1 MAKLPLLVIVGRPNV
16 GKSTLFNRLVGR
28 RRSIV
33 TDEPG
38 ITRDRIYGEC
48 GWQGMRAK
56 VVDTGGILPD
66 DEDLIARNIFRQA
79 RVAIEEASQILLV
92 TDARAGVVSLD
103 EQLAQLLRRT
113 GKPLAL
119 VVNKVDSAQKLSEA
133 SEFYRLGIE
142 PVFFISAEHNLNVA
156 EMLETIFSRA
166 EFATSKTGSGGS
178 AGELGSLEETDRS
191 GASFLGRRPG
201 EIRVAIIGRP
211 NVGKSTL
218 LNNLCGKE
226 RAIVSPIPGT
236 TRDSVD
242 AVIER
247 EGTRFRII
255 DTAGI
260 RSKGKTNLIAEKLSV
275 VLARK
280 HLEQCDV
287 ALLLI
292 DAVEGVT
299 ALDATIAGYAHEA
312 GKSVIL
318 VVNKWDRVQKTAH
331 TPIEFEDKV
340 RQRAKYLEY
349 APLLFISALT
359 GQRVT
364 TLLKMV
370 ERVARER
377 EKRIPTAELNRFV
390 SHIDMNRATVPVG
403 RRSKILYATQASS
416 APPTFVLFTNRK
428 SKFHF
433 GFERFLINR
442 FRERYGFLGTPIRIQ
457 QRAKVGREKK

>member
-1 MAKLPLLVIVGRPNV
+1 MVKLPLLVIVGRPNV

-38 ITRDRIYGEC
+38 ITRDRLYGEC
-48 GWQGMRAK
+48 AWRGLRAE
-56 VVDTGGILPD
+56 VADTGGIIPND
-66 DEDLIARNIFRQA
+66 ADVIPQNIFKQA
-79 RVAIEEASQILLV
+79 QIAIREATLILLV
-92 TDARAGVVSLD
+92 VDSRHGVVPLD
-103 EQLAQLLRRT
+103 EELTHLLRRT

-119 VVNKVDSAQKLSEA
+119 VVNKVDSPRQIVEA
-133 SEFYRLGIE
+133 GEFHRLGIE
-142 PVFFISAEHNLNVA
+142 PVFFISAEHNQNVA
-156 EMLETIFSRA
+156 EMLDIIFDQPPFTR
-166 EFATSKTGSGGS
+166 SKAAHAPDGS
-178 AGELGSLEETDRS
+178 ASEGTDAFRGE
-191 GASFLGRRPG
+191 SFLKRAG

-218 LNNLCGKE
+218 LNTLCGKE
-226 RAIVSPIPGT
+226 RSLVSPIPGT

-247 EGTRFRII
+247 EGAHFRLI

-260 RSKGKTNLIAEKLSV
+260 RRKGKTKLIAEKLSV

-292 DAVEGVT
+292 DAVEGMT
-299 ALDATIAGYAHEA
+299 APDATIAGYAHEA

-318 VVNKWDRVQKTAH
+318 VVNKWDLIKKTPES
-331 TPIEFEDKV
+331 TREFEEKI
-340 RQRAKYLEY
+340 RRRAKYLEY

-364 TLLKMV
+364 RLLKLVVQM
-370 ERVARER
+370 AGER
-377 EKRIPTAELNRFV
+377 EKRISTGELNRFINA
-390 SHIDMNRATVPVG
+390 IDYSRATVPVAH
-403 RRSKILYATQASS
+403 RSKILYATQTSS
-416 APPTFVLFTNRK
+416 APPTFVLFTNRR

-433 GFERFLINR
+433 AFERFLINR
-442 FRERYGFLGTPIRIQ
+442 FRERFGFLGTPIRIK
-457 QRAKVGREKK
+457 QRTKVPRPQG

>member
-1 MAKLPLLVIVGRPNV
+1 MSKRPSIVIVGRPNV
-16 GKSTLFNRLVGR
+16 GKSTLFNRLIGR

-48 GWQGMRAK
+48 AWQGKQAQ
-56 VVDTGGILPD
+56 VVDTGGIIPD
-66 DEDLIARNIFRQA
+66 DEELIPRNIFKQA
-79 RVAIEEASQILLV
+79 QVALRDAAQILLV
-92 TDARAGVVSLD
+92 VDSRDGVAPLD
-103 EQLAQLLRRT
+103 EELAALLRRT

-119 VVNKVDSAQKLSEA
+119 AVNKVDSPRQVDQAG
-133 SEFYRLGIE
+133 EFYRLGIE
-142 PVFFISAEHNLNVA
+142 PVFFISAEHNQNVA
-156 EMLETIFSRA
+156 EMLDVIFARP
-166 EFATSKTGSGGS
+166 EFSQPPAPPDGEEEISK
-178 AGELGSLEETDRS
+178 AGESWL
-191 GASFLGRRPG
+191 RRHPD

-218 LNNLCGKE
+218 LNRLCGKE
-226 RAIVSPIPGT
+226 RSIVSPIPGT

-242 AVIER
+242 VVIER
-247 EGTRFRII
+247 EGARFRII

-260 RSKGKTNLIAEKLSV
+260 RRKGKTKLIAEKLSV

-287 ALLLI
+287 SLLLM

-299 ALDATIAGYAHEA
+299 GLDATIAGYAHEA

-318 VVNKWDRVQKTAH
+318 VVNKWDLVKKNMSST
-331 TPIEFEDKV
+331 IEFEDSV

-349 APLLFISALT
+349 APIIFVSALT
-359 GQRVT
+359 GQRLT
-364 TLLKMV
+364 NLLQLV
-370 ERVARER
+370 LRVARER
-377 EKRIPTAELNRFV
+377 EKRISTAELNRFV
-390 SHIDMNRATVPVG
+390 SSIDFDRVTVPIS
-403 RRSKILYATQASS
+403 RRSKILYATQTSA
-416 APPTFVLFTNRK
+416 APPTFVLFTNRQ

-442 FRERYGFLGTPIRIQ
+442 FRERFGFMGTPVRIL
-457 QRAKVGREKK
+457 QRMKKGREKE

>member
-1 MAKLPLLVIVGRPNV
+1 MPKLPLIVIVGRPNV
-16 GKSTLFNRLVGR
+16 GKSTLFNRLVGQ

-48 GWQGMRAK
+48 EWLGIRAE
-56 VVDTGGILPD
+56 VVDTGGIIPR
-66 DEDLIARNIFRQA
+66 DEDLIAQSILKQA
-79 RVAIEEASQILLV
+79 QIAIRDATQILLV
-92 TDARAGVVSLD
+92 VNSRDGLVPLD
-103 EQLAQLLRRT
+103 EELARLLRRT
-113 GKPLAL
+113 GRPLAL
-119 VVNKVDSAQKLSEA
+119 VVNKVDSPRQVGESG
-133 SEFYRLGIE
+133 EFHRLGVE
-142 PVFFISAEHNLNVA
+142 PVFFVSAEHNLNIA
-156 EMLETIFSRA
+156 EMLDVIFARA
-166 EFATSKTGSGGS
+166 EFGKSSIRPVQDGSS
-178 AGELGSLEETDRS
+178 GEEEEGINEGR
-191 GASFLGRRPG
+191 LLRRRPG

-218 LNNLCGKE
+218 LNTLCGKE
-226 RAIVSPIPGT
+226 RSIVTPIAGT

-260 RSKGKTNLIAEKLSV
+260 RRKGKTKLLAERLSV

-280 HLEQCDV
+280 HLEQADV
-287 ALLLI
+287 AVLLI

-318 VVNKWDRVQKTAH
+318 AVNKWDLVKKTADS
-331 TPIEFEDKV
+331 TQQFEEKV
-340 RQRAKYLEY
+340 RQRAKYLDY
-349 APLLFISALT
+349 APILFISALT

-364 TLLKMV
+364 NLLNCVKGMAG
-370 ERVARER
+370 ERER
-377 EKRIPTAELNRFV
+377 RIPTAELNRFV
-390 SHIDMNRATVPVG
+390 NSIDFSRATVPVSS
-403 RRSKILYATQASS
+403 RSKILYATQTSV
-416 APPTFVLFTNRK
+416 APPTFVLFTNRP

-442 FRERYGFLGTPIRIQ
+442 FREHFGFLGTPIRIK
-457 QRAKVGREKK
+457 QRMKK

>member
-1 MAKLPLLVIVGRPNV
+1 MQKLPLIVIVGRPNV
-16 GKSTLFNRLVGR
+16 GKSTLFNRLVGQ

-48 GWQGMRAK
+48 EWQGRHAEI
-56 VVDTGGILPD
+56 VDTGGMIPD
-66 DEDLIARNIFRQA
+66 DENVIAQSILRQA
-79 RVAIEEASQILLV
+79 QIALKEAAQILLV
-92 TDARAGVVSLD
+92 VDSRDGVVSLD
-103 EQLAQLLRRT
+103 EELAGLLRRT

-119 VVNKVDSAQKLSEA
+119 VVNKVDSPRQVEQAG
-133 SEFYRLGIE
+133 EFHRLGIQ
-142 PVFFISAEHNLNVA
+142 PVFFVSAEHNQNIA
-156 EMLETIFSRA
+156 EMLDEILSRA
-166 EFATSKTGSGGS
+166 DFERTKVRDTPADSSGKDQERVNEGRF
-178 AGELGSLEETDRS
+178 LHRRS
-191 GASFLGRRPG
+191 E

-218 LNNLCGKE
+218 LNTLCGQE
-226 RAIVSPIPGT
+226 RSIVTPIAGT

-260 RSKGKTNLIAEKLSV
+260 RRKGKTKLLAERLSV

-287 ALLLI
+287 AVLLI
-292 DAVEGVT
+292 DAVEGIT
-299 ALDATIAGYAHEA
+299 APDATIAGYAHEA

-318 VVNKWDRVQKTAH
+318 AVNKWDLMTKASDSTLL
-331 TPIEFEDKV
+331 FEERV
-340 RQRAKYLEY
+340 RQKAKFLEY
-349 APLLFISALT
+349 APVLFVSALT
-359 GQRVT
+359 GQRLT
-364 TLLKMV
+364 SLLK
-370 ERVARER
+370 RVKRIAEERER
-377 EKRIPTAELNRFV
+377 RIPTAELNRFV
-390 SHIDMNRATVPVG
+390 ESIDLSRATVPVSS
-403 RRSKILYATQASS
+403 RSKILYATQTGV

-433 GFERFLINR
+433 SFERFLINR
-442 FRERYGFLGTPIRIQ
+442 FREQFGFEGTPIRIK
-457 QRAKVGREKK
+457 QRLKK

>member
-1 MAKLPLLVIVGRPNV
+1 MPKLPLIVIVGRPNV

-48 GWQGMRAK
+48 SWRGRRAE
-56 VVDTGGILPD
+56 VVDTGGIIPS
-66 DEDLIARNIFRQA
+66 DENLIPQHIFKQA
-79 RVAIEEASQILLV
+79 QIAINDAAQVLLV
-92 TDARAGVVSLD
+92 VDSRDGVVPLD
-103 EQLAQLLRRT
+103 EELAHLLRRT

-119 VVNKVDSAQKLSEA
+119 VVNKVDSPRQVMEA
-133 SEFYRLGIE
+133 GEFHRFGID
-142 PVFFISAEHNLNVA
+142 PVFFVSAEHNQNVA
-156 EMLETIFSRA
+156 EMLDVIFARP
-166 EFATSKTGSGGS
+166 EFARFQFAGPDREGEEENPTA
-178 AGELGSLEETDRS
+178 AGE
-191 GASFLGRRPG
+191 SFLKQRPG

-218 LNNLCGKE
+218 LNTLCGKE
-226 RAIVSPIPGT
+226 RSIVSPIPGT

-247 EGTRFRII
+247 EGRRFRII

-260 RSKGKTNLIAEKLSV
+260 RRKGKTKLIAEKLSV
-275 VLARK
+275 ILARK

-299 ALDATIAGYAHEA
+299 APDATIAGYAHEA
-312 GKSVIL
+312 GKSVVL
-318 VVNKWDRVQKTAH
+318 VVNKWDLVKKTQETAR
-331 TPIEFEDKV
+331 EFEEKV
-340 RQRAKYLEY
+340 RRRAKYLEY
-349 APLLFISALT
+349 APILFISALT

-364 TLLKMV
+364 NLLKLV
-370 ERVARER
+370 VRLAQERAR
-377 EKRIPTAELNRFV
+377 RIPTGELNRFV
-390 SHIDMNRATVPVG
+390 SSIDYDRAAVPVSM
-403 RRSKILYATQASS
+403 RSRILYATQTSS
-416 APPTFVLFTNRK
+416 SPPTFVLFTNRR

-433 GFERFLINR
+433 AFERFLINR
-442 FRERYGFLGTPIRIQ
+442 FREQFGFLGTPIRIK
-457 QRAKVGREKK
+457 QRTKTPRTQGD

>member
-1 MAKLPLLVIVGRPNV
+1 MPKLPLIVIVGRPNV
-16 GKSTLFNRLVGR
+16 GKSTLFNRLVGQ

-48 GWQGMRAK
+48 EWQGIRAE
-56 VVDTGGILPD
+56 VVDTGGIIPHE
-66 DEDLIARNIFRQA
+66 EDLIAQSILKQA
-79 RVAIEEASQILLV
+79 QIAIRDAAQILLV
-92 TDARAGVVSLD
+92 VNSRDGVVPLD
-103 EQLAQLLRRT
+103 EELARLLRRH

-119 VVNKVDSAQKLSEA
+119 VVNKVDSPRQVGEA
-133 SEFYRLGIE
+133 GEFHRLGIE
-142 PVFFISAEHNLNVA
+142 PVFFVSAEHNLNIA
-156 EMLETIFSRA
+156 EMLDLLFSRA
-166 EFATSKTGSGGS
+166 DFKQSRDRDVPVRSSGEDEDQKDDQQGVNE
-178 AGELGSLEETDRS
+178 GRLLRRRS
-191 GASFLGRRPG
+191 G

-218 LNNLCGKE
+218 LNTLCGKE
-226 RAIVSPIPGT
+226 RSIVTPLAGT

-260 RSKGKTNLIAEKLSV
+260 RHKGKTKLLAERLSV

-280 HLEQCDV
+280 HLEQADV
-287 ALLLI
+287 AVLLI

-312 GKSVIL
+312 GRSVIL
-318 VVNKWDRVQKTAH
+318 AVNKWDLFKKASDSTLL
-331 TPIEFEDKV
+331 FEEKV
-340 RQRAKYLEY
+340 RRRAKYLDY
-349 APLLFISALT
+349 APILFISALT

-364 TLLKMV
+364 NLLKCV
-370 ERVARER
+370 KSVAGERER
-377 EKRIPTAELNRFV
+377 RIPTGELNRFV
-390 SHIDMNRATVPVG
+390 NSIDFSRATIPVSS
-403 RRSKILYATQASS
+403 RSKILYATQASV
-416 APPTFVLFTNRK
+416 APPTFVLFTNRP

-442 FRERYGFLGTPIRIQ
+442 FRERFGFLGTPIRIK
-457 QRAKVGREKK
+457 QRMKK